1 MSVTPEARKA
11 VWDKIQAL
19 FYEQVPAMKVGDAYA
34 YDIAS
39 PKVKGFAKTPT
50 TGRAS
55 GACPSSSAHPPGF
68 IGLGGAP
75 RTCRPGHLVEPYIR
89 RRPTVRMWSFVL
101 KRAGATFV
109 TLVAASVLIFAFIH
123 LVPGD
128 PIYVLLGDT
137 ATPEQVDLV
146 RHQLGLDQPIVLQ
159 YLLWAGKALTGD
171 LGRSIFFQAPVLSVI
186 ADGAETSLLLA
197 TITMIWVV
205 LIGVPIGMVAAMRQG
220 SWLDQSLSGVAMLMA
235 SVPTF
240 WVGLY
245 LILIFAAWLGWLPSS
260 GYPSIFEAGGLAN
273 LRYLL
278 LPSLTL
284 AAPNAALILRL
295 TRASMLDVSRE
306 DYVRTARAKGIR
318 PWQVVRR
325 HILRNALL
333 AVVSAFGF
341 TFAALISEAVVT
353 ETVFALPG
361 IGRLV
366 VQSILRRDYPVIQGI
381 ILVIVVLY
389 LAINLIVDL
398 SYRMLDP
405 RVELE

>member
-1 MSVTPEARKA
+1 MWSY
-11 VWDKIQAL
+11 AL
-19 FYEQVPAMKVGDAYA
+19 K
-34 YDIAS
+34 
-39 PKVKGFAKTPT
+39 
-50 TGRAS
+50 R
-55 GACPSSSAHPPGF
+55 
-68 IGLGGAP
+68 GGA
-75 RTCRPGHLVEPYIR
+75 T
-89 RRPTVRMWSFVL
+89 
-101 KRAGATFV
+101 AV
-109 TLVAASVLIFAFIH
+109 TLIAASVVIFAFIH
-123 LVPGD
+123 LIPGD

-137 ATPEQVDLV
+137 ATPDQIDAL
-146 RHQLGLDQPIVLQ
+146 RRQLGLDQPIIIQ
-159 YLLWAGKALTGD
+159 YLRWAGQALSGD

-186 ADGAETSLLLA
+186 ADGAETSILLA
-197 TITMIWVV
+197 SITMIWVV
-205 LIGVPIGMVAAMRQG
+205 LIGVPIGTIAAMRHG
-220 SWLDQSLSGVAMLMA
+220 SWLDQALSGAAMLMA

-245 LILIFAAWLGWLPSS
+245 LILIFAARLGWLPSS
-260 GYPSIFEAGGLAN
+260 GYPSIFEGGIAN
-273 LRYLL
+273 LRYLI

-333 AVVSAFGF
+333 TIVSAFGF
-341 TFAALISEAVVT
+341 TFAALVSEAVVT

-366 VQSILRRDYPVIQGI
+366 VQSILRRDYPVIQGV

-398 SYRMLDP
+398 SYRLLDP
-405 RVELE
+405 RVELQ

>member
-1 MSVTPEARKA
+1 
-11 VWDKIQAL
+11 
-19 FYEQVPAMKVGDAYA
+19 
-34 YDIAS
+34 
-39 PKVKGFAKTPT
+39 
-50 TGRAS
+50 
-55 GACPSSSAHPPGF
+55 
-68 IGLGGAP
+68 
-75 RTCRPGHLVEPYIR
+75 
-89 RRPTVRMWSFVL
+89 MWSYAL
-101 KRAGATFV
+101 KRGSATAV
-109 TLVAASVLIFAFIH
+109 TLAAASVIIFAFIH

-137 ATPEQVDLV
+137 ATPDQVDAL
-146 RHQLGLDQPIVLQ
+146 RGRLGLDQPIIVQ
-159 YLLWAGKALTGD
+159 YLRWAGNALTGD

-186 ADGAETSLLLA
+186 ADGAETSALLA
-197 TITMIWVV
+197 SMTMVWVI
-205 LIGVPIGMVAAMRQG
+205 LIGLPIGMIAAVRHG
-220 SWLDQSLSGVAMLMA
+220 TWLDQGLSGGAMLMA

-260 GYPSIFEAGGLAN
+260 GYPSVFEGGIAN
-273 LRYLL
+273 LRYLI

-333 AVVSAFGF
+333 TIVAAFGF
-341 TFAALISEAVVT
+341 TFAALLSEAVVT

-366 VQSILRRDYPVIQGI
+366 VQSILRRDYPVIQGV
-381 ILVIVVLY
+381 ILIIVVLY
-389 LAINLIVDL
+389 LTINLIVDL
-398 SYRMLDP
+398 SYRLLDP
-405 RVELE
+405 RVELQ

>member
-1 MSVTPEARKA
+1 
-11 VWDKIQAL
+11 
-19 FYEQVPAMKVGDAYA
+19 
-34 YDIAS
+34 
-39 PKVKGFAKTPT
+39 
-50 TGRAS
+50 
-55 GACPSSSAHPPGF
+55 
-68 IGLGGAP
+68 
-75 RTCRPGHLVEPYIR
+75 
-89 RRPTVRMWSFVL
+89 MWSYAET
-101 KRAGATFV
+101 RAGAPAV
-109 TLVAASVLIFAFIH
+109 TLVAASVIIFAFIH

-137 ATPEQVDLV
+137 ATPDQVDAL
-146 RHQLGLDQPIVLQ
+146 RHQLGLDQPIIVQ
-159 YLLWAGKALTGD
+159 YLRWAGAAVAGD

-186 ADGAETSLLLA
+186 ADGAETSILLA
-197 TITMIWVV
+197 SITMVWVV
-205 LIGVPIGMVAAMRQG
+205 LLGVPIGMIAAVRHGTFIDQG
-220 SWLDQSLSGVAMLMA
+220 LSGIAMLMA

-260 GYPSIFEAGGLAN
+260 GYPSILEQGGLAN
-273 LRYLL
+273 LRYLI

-306 DYVRTARAKGIR
+306 DFVRTARAKGIR
-318 PWQVVRR
+318 PWRVVWR
-325 HILRNALL
+325 HIFRNALL

-341 TFAALISEAVVT
+341 TFAALLSEAVVT

-381 ILVIVVLY
+381 ILVIVVIY
-389 LAINLIVDL
+389 LLINLVVDL
-398 SYRMLDP
+398 SYRLLDP
-405 RVELE
+405 RVELQ

>member
-1 MSVTPEARKA
+1 
-11 VWDKIQAL
+11 
-19 FYEQVPAMKVGDAYA
+19 
-34 YDIAS
+34 
-39 PKVKGFAKTPT
+39 
-50 TGRAS
+50 
-55 GACPSSSAHPPGF
+55 
-68 IGLGGAP
+68 
-75 RTCRPGHLVEPYIR
+75 
-89 RRPTVRMWSFVL
+89 MWSYAL
-101 KRAGATFV
+101 KRAGATLV
-109 TLVAASVLIFAFIH
+109 TLWAASVVVFAFIH
-123 LVPGD
+123 AIPGD

-137 ATPEQVDLV
+137 ATPDQIDRL
-146 RHQLGLDQPIVLQ
+146 RHELGLDEPIVVQ
-159 YLLWAGKALTGD
+159 YLQWAGHALRGD
-171 LGRSIFFQAPVLSVI
+171 LGQSIFFRAPVTSVI
-186 ADGAETSLLLA
+186 ADGAETSILLA
-197 TITMIWVV
+197 SMTMIWVV
-205 LIGVPIGMVAAMRQG
+205 LIGVPIGTIAAVRHG
-220 SWLDQSLSGVAMLMA
+220 TWLDQGLSGVAMFFA

-245 LILIFAAWLGWLPSS
+245 LILIFAATLGWLPSS
-260 GYPSIFEAGGLAN
+260 GYPSIFEGGPAN

-295 TRASMLDVSRE
+295 TRASMLDVARE

-333 AVVSAFGF
+333 TVVSAFGF
-341 TFAALISEAVVT
+341 TFAALMSEAVVT

-389 LAINLIVDL
+389 LLINLLVDL
-398 SYRMLDP
+398 AYRFLDP
-405 RVELE
+405 RVELQ

>member
-1 MSVTPEARKA
+1 MRS
-11 VWDKIQAL
+11 
-19 FYEQVPAMKVGDAYA
+19 Y
-34 YDIAS
+34 
-39 PKVKGFAKTPT
+39 
-50 TGRAS
+50 
-55 GACPSSSAHPPGF
+55 
-68 IGLGGAP
+68 
-75 RTCRPGHLVEPYIR
+75 
-89 RRPTVRMWSFVL
+89 VL
-101 KRAGATFV
+101 KRTSATAV
-109 TLVAASVLIFAFIH
+109 TLFAASVLVFAFIH

-128 PIYVLLGDT
+128 PIYVLLGDA
-137 ATPEQVDLV
+137 ATPDQVDAL
-146 RHQLGLDQPIVLQ
+146 RHRLGLDQPIVAQ
-159 YLLWAGKALTGD
+159 YFRWAGEALSGN
-171 LGRSIFFQAPVLSVI
+171 LGQSIFFQAPVLSVI
-186 ADGAETSLLLA
+186 ADGAETSILLA
-197 TITMIWVV
+197 CITMIWVV
-205 LIGVPIGMVAAMRQG
+205 AIGVPIGMIAAMRKG
-220 SWLDQSLSGVAMLMA
+220 SWLDQSLSGIAMLMA

-245 LILIFAAWLGWLPSS
+245 MILVFAATLGWLPSS
-260 GYPSIFEAGGLAN
+260 GYPSLFESGGLGN

-306 DYVRTARAKGIR
+306 DYIRTARAKGIR
-318 PWQVVRR
+318 PWQVIRR

-389 LAINLIVDL
+389 LAINLVVDL
-398 SYRMLDP
+398 SYRLLDP